1 MRVRVGTLKRLIREA
16 MPALG
21 TDLVGLDEADGDEI
35 DGSDSLDAQVDRYL
49 GQYESEAK
57 SAKQEGLDLR
67 AMTRSFLSEADDDDA
82 SDKPDSDAAG
92 QATKLALDSIDIES
106 FANSVAR
113 LIENYD
119 SLLEVRNTL
128 LRRAKSF
135 LGKSYAPDVMQA
147 YDKTMR
153 EQHGLEDGKSP
164 EDVADTDFPAPGAAN
179 AGPDAGSGAG
189 GA

>member
-1 MRVRVGTLKRLIREA
+1 MKIRVGNLKRLIREA

-21 TDLVGLDEADGDEI
+21 TDIASLDEAEATGSE
-35 DGSDSLDAQVDRYL
+35 GSDSLDAQVDRYL

-57 SAKQEGLDLR
+57 TAKQEGLDFR
-67 AMTRSFLSEADDDDA
+67 SMTRSFLSEADDEL
-82 SDKPDSDAAG
+82 PDVAGSDAAP
-92 QATKLALDSIDIES
+92 KLALDSIDIES
-106 FANSVAR
+106 FANSIAR

-135 LGKSYAPDVMQA
+135 LDKSYAPDVVQA

-153 EQHGLEDGKSP
+153 EQHGLEDGKSS
-164 EDVADTDFPAPGAAN
+164 EDVADDEFPAPGADR
-179 AGPDAGSGAG
+179 AGADAGSGAG
-189 GA
+189 PA